1 MINAIIA
8 LYILIPTFTK
18 SWEINLVS
26 WVYPE
31 FESIS
36 SYWIF
41 HAKFSDEVANVTVV
55 STSSGLAESEATA
68 RKRTNSLNDSEE
80 GSPEPGSQSP
90 THTPPLTPALTPQ
103 REDTPAPENLSLR
116 KSGSPPQTQQ
126 TLQPVDLVQ
135 PRPSPPLPPLAVSF
149 PALALTIRL
158 IVNEIWKYDS
168 VSALRHETWH
178 CCTSFI

>member
-1 MINAIIA
+1 
-8 LYILIPTFTK
+8 
-18 SWEINLVS
+18 
-26 WVYPE
+26 
-31 FESIS
+31 
-36 SYWIF
+36 
-41 HAKFSDEVANVTVV
+41 VANVIVV
-55 STSSGLAESEATA
+55 STSSGIPESEATA

-149 PALALTIRL
+149 VILDFIVELILIKYRKTIKDKSRC
-158 IVNEIWKYDS
+158 NWKNGNY
-168 VSALRHETWH
+168 VTV
-178 CCTSFI
+178 

>member
-1 MINAIIA
+1 
-8 LYILIPTFTK
+8 
-18 SWEINLVS
+18 
-26 WVYPE
+26 
-31 FESIS
+31 
-36 SYWIF
+36 
-41 HAKFSDEVANVTVV
+41 V
-55 STSSGLAESEATA
+55 STSSGIPESEATA

-149 PALALTIRL
+149 VILDFIVELILIKYRKTI
-158 IVNEIWKYDS
+158 NDKSCCNWKNNNY
-168 VSALRHETWH
+168 VTV
-178 CCTSFI
+178 